1 MFTGSGW
8 EAWLEFGL
16 NLFDYT
22 RWMQYQ
28 FNDESAMEALHDDIQ
43 LLLHGHHLDKY
54 LSSTTNHPNNRNLP
68 YTQQIQLGIAFLTE
82 LHCPIGTREI
92 LLERLR
98 RLRKRGNQRVAEYS
112 VEFNRWLRKLSIL
125 QASEKEQ
132 LSTNDQL
139 QIYKSAMPTNFQ
151 IEFRKK
157 YGVRVFESIE
167 DAEAAF
173 TTIEND
179 FSFIR
184 GLENVKPNAAPFKPD
199 KTKTKFKEDRK
210 TTTSPYD
217 KQAKRS
223 AKTCGFCESK
233 NYKADNH
240 SSADCGRHDNPKN
253 ADREEFDTPA
263 TKKKFRVG
271 KGRDV
276 AAMMAEIE
284 LSHDD
289 SDDDVCAMATDG
301 GDVGAPA
308 DQHRITM
315 EVRVALISEHRHQA
329 VVGLLDTGSTTSTI
343 QQDYVDQHLID
354 QSATTRYTKIDKS
367 TGVTLG
373 KASIPFKLVDFTSGR
388 TVVQVCKV
396 ASQLVFPLV
405 LGLDF
410 MIDQGMILDFKT
422 KTITWDGASMN
433 MMGTL
438 LAAAIEGP
446 ILDADYNMPS
456 LPEMIPAHL
465 TLDQQRQLL
474 TLLEEHA
481 A

>member
-1 MFTGSGW
+1 MTNKEEVEFTHTRANGGKAKKIMRMFTGSGW

-54 LSSTTNHPNNRNLP
+54 LSSTTNHPTNRNLP

-98 RLRKRGNQRVAEYS
+98 RLRKRGNQWIAEYS

-157 YGVRVFESIE
+157 FGVRVFECIE

-199 KTKTKFKEDRK
+199 KTNTKFKEDRK

-240 SSADCGRHDNPKN
+240 SSTDCGRHDNPKN

-263 TKKKFRVG
+263 TKKKFRIG
-271 KGRDV
+271 KGKDV
-276 AAMMAEIE
+276 APMIAEIE
-284 LSHDD
+284 LLQTKLKRASASAVLQSSLDD
-289 SDDDVCAMATDG
+289 SDVCAMAIDG
-301 GDVGAPA
+301 GVVGAPT
-308 DQHRITM
+308 DQQRITM
-315 EVRVALISEHRHQA
+315 EVRVALEGSSQVNA
-329 VVGLLDTGSTTSTI
+329 DT
-343 QQDYVDQHLID
+343 
-354 QSATTRYTKIDKS
+354 
-367 TGVTLG
+367 
-373 KASIPFKLVDFTSGR
+373 
-388 TVVQVCKV
+388 V
-396 ASQLVFPLV
+396 AR
-405 LGLDF
+405 G
-410 MIDQGMILDFKT
+410 
-422 KTITWDGASMN
+422 
-433 MMGTL
+433 
-438 LAAAIEGP
+438 
-446 ILDADYNMPS
+446 
-456 LPEMIPAHL
+456 
-465 TLDQQRQLL
+465 
-474 TLLEEHA
+474 
-481 A
+481 